1 MGWLPEALSEE
12 QREPSQKLT
21 AKLAMQL
28 TSLDPIRYLLLDHIG
43 DGLWHSPQDRW
54 ACPDLEVEQ
63 LQGRGGGEW
72 VAE

>member
-43 DGLWHSPQDRW
+43 DRLRHSPSGQMGLPR
-54 ACPDLEVEQ
+54 P
-63 LQGRGGGEW
+63 GGGAAPRQG
-72 VAE
+72 VASG